1 MRLALVSVLMLAACA
16 ASPRPSGSIQ
26 FIGEATGEVGETIR
40 LHDLSIHT
48 TQVLE
53 DSRCPAEVQCVW
65 AGRVVVRAQIRGQ
78 GWSRTEDMEL
88 GRGIALEDARALR
101 LSAVSPDRSQGAPPQ
116 TDAYRL
122 TWSLGPGD

>member
-16 ASPRPSGSIQ
+16 GSPQPGGPVH
-26 FIGEATGEVGETIR
+26 FNGEAMGGVGETIR
-40 LHDLSIHT
+40 LHDLSIRT
-48 TQVLE
+48 TEVLE

-65 AGRVVVRAQIRGQ
+65 AGRVVVRAEIRGQ
-78 GWSRTEDMEL
+78 GWSRTEDLEL

-101 LSAVSPDRSQGAPPQ
+101 LSTVTPSRSQGAPPQ
-116 TDAYRL
+116 AGAYRL